1 MKLCTNCHTENTDD
15 VVFCSKCGMSLM
27 GAPTGEEAMKLKEKA
42 TKPEEPAIRPEPQP
56 PPSGE
61 TPTRQTRLAY
71 RLAAV
76 LLFVGASL
84 NIVDALLSGG
94 ATLTALLPSIGID
107 IFLGTGLLR
116 FSGRLR
122 LWVLVR
128 AVLGAI
134 GWPILAFLGGDP
146 FTAIVTTA
154 MNLGYGSAL
163 VLLLTGQSKT
173 WRMALALA
181 LFVVFTLGTFT
192 VVLLLIAL
200 AFLMGI

>member
-1 MKLCTNCHTENTDD
+1 MKLCINCDTLNDLD
-15 VVFCSKCGMSLM
+15 AVFCSNCGMSLM

-61 TPTRQTRLAY
+61 TPTGQSRLAY
-71 RLAAV
+71 RLAAM

-94 ATLTALLPSIGID
+94 ATLTALLPGIGID
-107 IFLGTGLLR
+107 IFLGIGLLR

-134 GWPILAFLGGDP
+134 AWPIIAFLGTEP
-146 FTAIVTTA
+146 STALVMSA
-154 MNLGYGSAL
+154 MQLGYSSAL
-163 VLLLTGQSKT
+163 LVLLTGQSKT
-173 WRMALALA
+173 WRLGLALA
-181 LFVVFTLGTFT
+181 VFAGFTLGPFALGLLTM
-192 VVLLLIAL
+192 VLAWLVR
-200 AFLMGI
+200 M